1 MARVQRNA
9 RPAPHAVVKLTP
21 AEAKV
26 VAEAA
31 RGCDNREIAAA
42 LGKSMS
48 TVKAQLSS
56 VYRKLRIKNRLQ
68 LIMLFRS

>member
-1 MARVQRNA
+1 MAA
-9 RPAPHAVVKLTP
+9 RPATP
-21 AEAKV
+21 PQPQ
-26 VAEAA
+26 
-31 RGCDNREIAAA
+31 RGSCNREIAAA

-48 TVKAQLSS
+48 TVKAQLSG

>member
-1 MARVQRNA
+1 MARSPRNA
-9 RPAPHAVVKLTP
+9 RPAPPAVVKLTP

-31 RGCDNREIAAA
+31 RGSGNREIAAV

-48 TVKAQLSS
+48 TVKAQLSG